1 MTCREVSHPFEMLT
15 IDTTATS
22 QARMGRERQIS
33 LSILMPAYNEELTIR
48 RAVEVVLEQEYPCP
62 IELIVV
68 DDGSRV
74 PVTRCLEEID
84 DERLVVHRHPTNL
97 GKGAALR
104 QAAAIAGGTHMVPFD
119 ADLEYDPADLVPML
133 APVIAGRSDVVYGT
147 RLFGANTRF
156 QSYRHGVANKFMT
169 LVANVTFDA
178 YISDL
183 HTCLKLM
190 PLELFR
196 SFPLREAGFG
206 LDTEITARILKTGT
220 RPFEVPVSYHSR
232 SKAQGKKI
240 HWRDGVE
247 CLQIIARV
255 RRAPLRS
262 VLIASEP
269 PENEAQ
275 KPRPVPPAVRR
286 PSARFRDRRP
296 TGHGE
301 RVLR

>member
-1 MTCREVSHPFEMLT
+1 MLA
-15 IDTTATS
+15 IDTTHTT
-22 QARMGRERQIS
+22 QAQIGREREIK
-33 LSILMPAYNEELTIR
+33 LSILMPAYDEELTIR
-48 RAVEVVLEQEYPCP
+48 RAVQVVLEQEYPCP

-74 PVTRCLEEID
+74 PVAESIRDIE
-84 DERLVVHRHPTNL
+84 DERLIVFRHPTNL

-104 QAAAIAGGTHMVPFD
+104 QAAALARGTHMVPFD
-119 ADLEYDPADLVPML
+119 ADLEYDPADLIPML
-133 APVIAGRSDVVYGT
+133 GPVIAGRADVVYGT

-156 QSYRHGVANKFMT
+156 QSYTHGVANKFLT

-190 PLELFR
+190 PVELFR

-232 SKAQGKKI
+232 SKEQGKKI
-240 HWRDGVE
+240 DWRDGVE

-255 RRAPLRS
+255 KRAPLRS
-262 VLIASEP
+262 MVPARSARQQP
-269 PENEAQ
+269 SQ
-275 KPRPVPPAVRR
+275 PRPLAPSVRR
-286 PSARFRDRRP
+286 RSGRFLDRRP
-296 TGHGE
+296 NGHEE
-301 RVLR
+301 RVLT